1 MSVYKVTGI
10 FNYRGHAP
18 GTIFIASLQQLEEER
33 ALERG
38 NIEILHRGPVAL
50 DPLKIRRPK
59 G

>member
-1 MSVYKVTGI
+1 MSTYRVIGI
-10 FNYRGHAP
+10 FNYRGHRP
-18 GTIFIASLQQLEEER
+18 GEIFIASLQQPEEER

-38 NIEILHRGPVAL
+38 NIEILHRGQLTL